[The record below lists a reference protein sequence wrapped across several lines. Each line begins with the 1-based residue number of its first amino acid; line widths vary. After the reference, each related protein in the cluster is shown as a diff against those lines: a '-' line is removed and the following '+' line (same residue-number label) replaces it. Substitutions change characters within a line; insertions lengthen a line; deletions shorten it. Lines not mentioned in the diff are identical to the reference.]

1 MAVAVVAVVVVVVVV
16 VAAVVVNMKNSI
28 LIITGIAIALGI
40 LAGVFIVGLI
50 FLQRQRLAIDSL
62 VRTDNIVGCYGTVE
76 IPLNR
81 KSPGKIRVNLKGSLV
96 DFVALTDETQQ
107 FHQGDRVVV
116 VRMKGNK
123 VWVVGV

>member
-1 MAVAVVAVVVVVVVV
+1 
-16 VAAVVVNMKNSI
+16 MKNSI
-28 LIITGIAIALGI
+28 LIITGIAVALGI
-40 LAGVFIVGLI
+40 LAGAFIVVLI
-50 FLQRQRLAIDSL
+50 FLQRRRLAVDSL
-62 VRTDNIVGCYGTVE
+62 VRTNNIVGCYGTVE

-81 KSPGKIRVNLKGSLV
+81 SSPGKIRVNLKGSLV

>member
-1 MAVAVVAVVVVVVVV
+1 MVAVVVVVVVV